1 MSERIW
7 HTLAALKVVAYGG
20 PIAVGMAALG
30 GGALAMTFW
39 DRAGAHYDVAV
50 VGGVTLLVGAWVEF
64 ALARRFAAH
73 EEVERKQYE
82 RVANIADSAAQ
93 SLTQITAATREHTA
107 AVSNFRDEVALLRG
121 DVISIARRVAAIED
135 RYMRPA
141 ITIPPPRRPPEE
153 P

>member
-1 MSERIW
+1 M
-7 HTLAALKVVAYGG
+7 
-20 PIAVGMAALG
+20 
-30 GGALAMTFW
+30 
-39 DRAGAHYDVAV
+39 
-50 VGGVTLLVGAWVEF
+50 VGGITLLIGAWVEF
-64 ALARRFAAH
+64 ALARRFDAH

-107 AVSNFRDEVALLRG
+107 AVSSFRDEVALLRG